1 MGRREGLSEEKL
13 RELPGWRESAAFSEV
28 ERLALA
34 YVEGMTRTPVDV
46 PDEVY
51 APLAAKLS
59 PAELVELTAAISWE
73 NYRARFNHAFEIES
87 AGLYA
92 PAVAASAA
100 P

>member
-1 MGRREGLSEEKL
+1 VGRREGLSEEKL
-13 RELPGWRESAAFSEV
+13 RELPGWRESPAFSEV
-28 ERLALA
+28 EKLALA
-34 YVEGMTRTPVDV
+34 YAEGMTKTPVDV

-59 PAELVELTAAISWE
+59 PAAMVELTAAISWE

-92 PAVAASAA
+92 PVPTVSAT